1 MKLLIILTFG
11 TVLVVMRFM
20 KYITYIALFFSVVLS
35 AQEEPIKQDST
46 EVHYMYI
53 EGDSIP
59 VTSVE
64 LNEVLVLPNLKFD
77 DRDARIRYIILR
89 RKTLKVYPYAKLA
102 AERLEALQ
110 ERLDALERK
119 RDKKRYA
126 KIIQNYIE
134 EEFSAELKKLTKT
147 EGQILVKLIH
157 RQTGKTTFDLIK
169 ELRSGWRAFWFNSTA
184 SLFDISLKKEFSP
197 IDVEEDYLIEDILQR
212 AFQNER
218 LKRQEPAFE
227 IDFYSCVNKW
237 SKSKSSIESK
247 SKI

>member
-1 MKLLIILTFG
+1 
-11 TVLVVMRFM
+11 M
-20 KYITYIALFFSVVLS
+20 KYITYIALFFSVVLN
-35 AQEEPIKQDST
+35 AQDNPVKQDST
-46 EVHYMYI
+46 DTHYMII

-64 LNEVLVLPNLKFD
+64 LKEVLVLPNLRFEN
-77 DRDARIRYIILR
+77 REARVRYIILR

-110 ERLDALERK
+110 ERLDGLERK

-134 EEFSAELKKLTKT
+134 DEFSAELKKLTKT

-157 RQTGKTTFDLIK
+157 RQTGKTAFDLIK

-184 SLFDISLKKEFSP
+184 GLFDISLKREFVP
-197 IDVEEDYLIEDILQR
+197 IEVEEDYLIEDILQR
-212 AFQNER
+212 AFQSER
-218 LKRQEPAFE
+218 LKHQDAAFD
-227 IDFYSCVNKW
+227 IDFYDCVNKW
-237 SKSKSSIESK
+237 SKSKLRYQK
-247 SKI
+247 NKI